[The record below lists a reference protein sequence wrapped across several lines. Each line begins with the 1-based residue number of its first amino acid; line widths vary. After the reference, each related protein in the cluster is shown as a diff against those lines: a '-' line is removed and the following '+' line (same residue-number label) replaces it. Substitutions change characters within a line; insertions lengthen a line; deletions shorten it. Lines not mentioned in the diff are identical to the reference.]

1 MLQMSCPNC
10 KGVVN
15 SHFLAE
21 VTMIECSQ
29 CRENIPVQDVYIA
42 TPYFTI
48 HRDDFV
54 NRTFRFQKLLREV
67 EMERIL
73 LANNITAS
81 AKSIEC
87 LELFHSSL
95 HDLLDGARDSY
106 RLEIPSDVYVE
117 VNALSRILRG
127 KLLNLSVDGCSIGFE
142 NIETVPREK
151 SELNIEFFFN
161 GLAEILKAQAKVLWT
176 KKQLQG
182 EGSLSTSIGVT
193 FTDIDENTRNCI
205 WNYIINNTPVPFQR
219 L

>member
-21 VTMIECSQ
+21 VTTIACGQ
-29 CRENIPVQDVYIA
+29 CKANIPVQDVYIA

-54 NRTFRFQKLLREV
+54 NRTFRFQKLLRDV
-67 EMERIL
+67 EIERL
-73 LANNITAS
+73 LQAKDHTAS

-87 LELFHSSL
+87 LEQFHSSL
-95 HDLLDGARDSY
+95 HELLDGARDSY

-117 VNALSRILRG
+117 VNALSRIIRG

-142 NIETVPREK
+142 KIETVPREK

-161 GLAEILKAQAKVLWT
+161 GLAEILNTQAKVLWT
-176 KKQLQG
+176 KKQP
-182 EGSLSTSIGVT
+182 EADGSLSTSIGVT
-193 FTDIDENTRNCI
+193 FTGIDENTRSCI
-205 WNYIINNTPVPFQR
+205 WNYIINNSPVPFQR